1 MNQPLRPGSPP
12 TQNKA
17 TRGDV
22 RFLVTTALAIVV
34 IGCSIAAILW
44 VLTGRSGDPKGDS
57 KKTTVFSA
65 GEAKALET
73 QIEEG
78 GPVFFADVLA
88 GSKGFWL
95 DSENG
100 KLVALSVNAPGKRDC
115 SVRWRGSIG
124 NYVDCDKVNYKS
136 IQLLRFES
144 NIATTG
150 NEKGLFIVDLRSPL
164 PAIEAPP
171 R

>member
-12 TQNKA
+12 TQTKA
-17 TRGDV
+17 SKSDV
-22 RFLVTTALAIVV
+22 RFLITTALAIVV

-73 QIEEG
+73 QIGEG

-100 KLVALSVNAPGKRDC
+100 KLVALSVNAPGKKDC

-124 NYVDCDKVNYKS
+124 NYVDCDKVDYKS
-136 IQLLRFES
+136 IQLSRFES
-144 NIATTG
+144 RVPDIG
-150 NEKGLFIVDLRSPL
+150 NEKGLFIVDLSSPI
-164 PAIEAPP
+164 PALSAPP

>member
-1 MNQPLRPGSPP
+1 MNEPLRPGSPP
-12 TQNKA
+12 TQTKA
-17 TRGDV
+17 TGGDV
-22 RFLVTTALAIVV
+22 RFLITTALAIVA
-34 IGCSIAAILW
+34 IGLSIAAILW
-44 VLTGRSGDPKGDS
+44 VLTARGGDPAGDS
-57 KKTTVFSA
+57 EKTTAFSA

-73 QIEEG
+73 QIAEG

-100 KLVALSVNAPGKRDC
+100 SLVALSVNAPGKKDC

-124 NYVDCDKVNYKS
+124 NYVDCDKVDYMS
-136 IQLLRFES
+136 SQLERFES
-144 NIATTG
+144 KVTQTG
-150 NEKGLFIVDLRSPL
+150 KEKGLFIVDLRNPL
-164 PAIEAPP
+164 PAISAPP